1 MQALIR
7 YNTNYPAR
15 SDKKWRVLIGEVQ
28 HLVDEVEIIC
38 KSYTSEDTV
47 IGDDGNKVTK
57 YHIACKPKQITF
69 TNKKVLKAILR

>member
-1 MQALIR
+1 MEALVR
-7 YNTNYPAR
+7 YNTNFPAK

-28 HLVDEVEIIC
+28 HLVDEVEILC

-47 IGDDGNKVTK
+47 IGDDGNKIIE

>member
-15 SDKKWRVLIGEVQ
+15 SDKKWRVLIGDVQ
-28 HLVDEVEIIC
+28 HLVDEVEILC

-47 IGDDGNKVTK
+47 IGDDGNKITEC
-57 YHIACKPKQITF
+57 HIACKPKQITF